1 MPVRVPYPRPPLAPA
16 VVDGVSYVAPESDAR
31 PGRWAALDVAR
42 GVAVA
47 GMLVVEQLPAGPGEF
62 PWLRHASWNGWTGA
76 DLVFPAFLFLAGI
89 SVDQLVGRRG
99 AAGLGR
105 LVKRAVALLVVGI
118 LFNAWAAD
126 GGDFAQARW
135 PGVLQRIGVVSLAC
149 GLTVY
154 VVRRKTW
161 PVLALAGVLLV
172 GYGELL
178 TTVPL
183 ACGAG
188 VVTPA
193 CNVPGRVDLAVFGR
207 AHIYHQGAFGHDP
220 EGLLSTIGALATAL
234 LGVAVGRLIRDRPG
248 WRTMTAVAG
257 VAALAW
263 LATHLGLAWPPVNK
277 RLWTPAF
284 VLLTGATSVA
294 LLLTCHAIADVGGT
308 ARQRVV
314 RIVATAVSW
323 PWAALGRNALV
334 VYVGQHVLGAIAEK
348 TPARDGSTATSVAG
362 YLQGR
367 MFAGGWLGLDAQWT
381 YVAAMLLLW
390 LAVAAAMHSVRWYVT
405 L

>member
-1 MPVRVPYPRPPLAPA
+1 VPVRVPYPRSPHALTPPA
-16 VVDGVSYVAPESDAR
+16 GVSYGRERDAR
-31 PGRWAALDVAR
+31 TGRWAALDVAR

-76 DLVFPAFLFLAGI
+76 DLVFPAFLFLVGV

-105 LVKRAVALLVVGI
+105 LVKRAIALIVIGV

-149 GLTVY
+149 GAVVF
-154 VVRRKTW
+154 VVRRKAW
-161 PVLALAGVLLV
+161 PVLAVAGALLV
-172 GYGELL
+172 GYAQLL
-178 TTVPL
+178 TRASL
-183 ACGAG
+183 ACGPG
-188 VVTPA
+188 LLTPA
-193 CNVPGRVDLAVFGR
+193 CNLPGRVDLAVFGS

-220 EGLLSTIGALATAL
+220 EGLLSTVGALATAL
-234 LGVAVGRLIRDRPG
+234 LGVAVGRVMRERSG
-248 WRTMTAVAG
+248 WRVIAG
-257 VAALAW
+257 LATGAALAW
-263 LATHLGLAWPPVNK
+263 LVTHLGFAGPAVNK

-284 VLLTGATSVA
+284 VLLTAATSVA
-294 LLLTCHAIADVGGT
+294 LLLACHIVADLAAA

-314 RIVATAVSW
+314 QLVAKAVSW

-334 VYVGQHVLGAIAEK
+334 VYVGQHVLGAIAAK
-348 TPARDGSTATSVAG
+348 TPAHDGSTATSLAG

-367 MFAGGWLGLDAQWT
+367 TFAGGWLFLDAQWT
-381 YVAAMLLLW
+381 YVAAMLLVW
-390 LAVAAAMHSVRWYVT
+390 SAVAAAMHSVRWYVT

>member
-1 MPVRVPYPRPPLAPA
+1 
-16 VVDGVSYVAPESDAR
+16 
-31 PGRWAALDVAR
+31 
-42 GVAVA
+42 
-47 GMLVVEQLPAGPGEF
+47 
-62 PWLRHASWNGWTGA
+62 
-76 DLVFPAFLFLAGI
+76 
-89 SVDQLVGRRG
+89 
-99 AAGLGR
+99 
-105 LVKRAVALLVVGI
+105 

-149 GLTVY
+149 GLIVAA
-154 VVRRKTW
+154 VRRKTW
-161 PVLALAGVLLV
+161 PVLAIAGALLAG
-172 GYGELL
+172 YAQLL
-178 TTVPL
+178 TRVPL
-183 ACGAG
+183 ACGTG
-188 VVTPA
+188 VLTPA
-193 CNVPGRVDLAVFGR
+193 CNLPGRVDLAVFGS

-234 LGVAVGRLIRDRPG
+234 LGVAVGRLMRARPG
-248 WRTMTAVAG
+248 WRTIAVLAAVAAIG
-257 VAALAW
+257 W
-263 LATHLGLAWPPVNK
+263 LTTRLGWAGPTVNK

-294 LLLTCHAIADVGGT
+294 LLLACHLVADVAGA

-314 RIVATAVSW
+314 RGVAHVVSW

-334 VYVGQHVLGAIAEK
+334 VYVGQHVVGAIAEK
-348 TPARDGSTATSVAG
+348 TPAHLGSTPTSLAG

-367 MFAGGWLGLDAQWT
+367 TFGGGWLVLDAQWT

-390 LAVAAAMHSVRWYVT
+390 GAVAAAMRCARWYVT